1 MKLAKF
7 VLTPPVAAISVAI
20 FAAFAAFGEDGV
32 LYVKPG
38 GSDSASGADWENA
51 LATPQVAVDK
61 LGAEGGT
68 VYLGEGTFTGP
79 QPLLNL
85 TTPVTVIGEGMGR
98 TILKPDNSAAQPTVI
113 NACAGA
119 VVRGVT
125 ITGNSKARALKFTG
139 LAGIVEQCCIGTNKM
154 GGVWFSGNTCSGL
167 VSRCEIACNTGADKG
182 GGVLFGDVR
191 TAYAIVENS
200 LIVGNEAW
208 GSGDSGG
215 GGAVF
220 NDGPNSQGTLR
231 YCTIVNNY
239 SPVGA
244 VNNYYGMGNRCRF
257 YNCVFYG
264 NTCASTATTPD
275 FRPGIYGMSSAYSI
289 KNCYTAEGFGTAPV
303 SGKLNFVDPVGGNFR
318 LRYGSCCQN
327 AALKIGSEEKSLDL
341 DGAPRLVGDVADIGC
356 YESQETGFRC
366 GVFVGTE
373 EIASGGA
380 AELQAVVSA
389 EGDYTYVWTV
399 ADAAGAVVATDSG
412 ASCSPEVSANGYL
425 TVRLEVKDSAGV
437 ETLAAAVAKN
447 ALLVRPAVVYVIPDE
462 VAGAGAG
469 TYPYDTWAK
478 ATTDIRAAMEA
489 VMTAGTVLLS
499 NGTHKV
505 DTQLK
510 VVRPITL
517 QGFGGRDEVFLRKL
531 VTDSTSSK
539 AGDRILY
546 LDHAD
551 AKIRD
556 LTVVGAR
563 ANCYKSEKSNDN
575 NGCGIYLVAGGTV
588 ENCRI
593 TDCSCANYDGT
604 AVVYCKSAKGR
615 ITRCTIDDNDYSR
628 GFSQSYNGAAVA
640 VYLSA
645 GQIDNCLVCN
655 NKGPKGGGI
664 QVSGSG
670 RVINCTVVGNKN
682 TSESSGGLKIG
693 VLTSGKGLVQNC
705 IVAGNTADASKSA
718 STGYPEW
725 LTTATSAADL
735 KTVSNSVVNCCFG
748 KDYAW
753 PLGVGC
759 IDAAPVFNGE
769 GNYSLN
775 ANSELIDKGADYDTM
790 LDDTD
795 LAGLPRLSGK
805 AVDAGAY
812 EYDQSK
818 RTVDFSLSSSQT
830 LSGDPLT
837 LTGKVMGGDEGIDY
851 TYAWAV
857 TREDQPAD
865 PVVGS
870 GSVCI
875 FSTLLPGRYSVTLS
889 VTETESGE
897 SVGGKTVSSAVIVGA
912 KTLYVV
918 SAEGYEGDGGRW
930 PYDEWTRATT
940 NVFDAL
946 KAALA
951 GATIC
956 FGDGEHV
963 VNDTVNVTNALTLT
977 SLNGWE
983 SATLRHNTA
992 ANKKRVLHINNQ
1004 DAKVERL
1011 TITGGNL
1018 ADSWVKGLAV
1028 LIDSNGGRLS
1038 SCRITG
1044 NVFPLNM
1051 VQGVV
1056 AVNYSA
1062 TVGRIGIVENCII
1075 DGNTHTSYIYDATG
1089 GGLYLSGGIA
1099 RNCLLYGNVGCQY
1112 GGIGV
1117 FGPATVQN
1125 CTVVS
1130 NVVQCGKG
1138 SKIENSGAGGINF
1151 ATSSKGARIENCI
1164 FAFNRY
1170 GKEPSDFLACGS
1182 AAVTNAA
1189 NAAISNCL
1197 FTDGSEAGANQIM
1210 GQPVFR
1216 KIGATAVDGNWR
1228 LRSRSPGYKTG
1239 LYDASWMADGVDIYG
1254 EPRTKHEGPQ
1264 GPVVDIGAAEA
1275 DWRGSGL
1282 TILVW

>member
-7 VLTPPVAAISVAI
+7 ALTPPIAAISIAI

-79 QPLLNL
+79 QPILNL
-85 TTPVTVIGEGMGR
+85 TTPVTVIGEGKGR
-98 TILKPDNSAAQPTVI
+98 TTLLPDNSAAQPTVI
-113 NACAGA
+113 NSCAGA

-139 LAGIVEQCCIGTNKM
+139 SAGIVEQCCIGTNKM
-154 GGVWFSGNTCSGL
+154 GGVWFSGTTCSGL

-182 GGVLFGDVR
+182 GGVLFDNVR

-200 LIVGNEAW
+200 LIVGNTAT

-220 NDGPNSQGTLR
+220 NNGSDSQGTLR

-244 VNNYYGMGNRCRF
+244 VNNYYGMGSRCRF

-275 FRPGIYGMSSAYSI
+275 FRPGYYGMSSAYSI

-303 SGKLNFVDPVGGNFR
+303 SGKLSFVDYVGGNFR
-318 LRYGSCCQN
+318 LRYGSCCLD
-327 AALKIGSEEKSLDL
+327 AAFMIGNEEKSLDL

-366 GVFVGTE
+366 GIFVGAE

-380 AELQAVVSA
+380 AELQAVVST

-399 ADAAGAVVATDSG
+399 ADAAGVVVAMDSG
-412 ASCSPEVSANGYL
+412 ASCSPEINASGYL
-425 TVRLEVKDSAGV
+425 TVRLEVKDSAGE
-437 ETLAAAVAKN
+437 ETLATAVAKN
-447 ALLVRPAVVYVIPDE
+447 ALQVRPAVVYVVPEE
-462 VAGAGAG
+462 VAGVGAG

-478 ATTDIRAAMEA
+478 ATTDIRAAMEV
-489 VMTAGTVLLS
+489 VMTGGTVLLS

-510 VVRPITL
+510 ISRPITL

-531 VTDSTSSK
+531 TTDSTSSK

-551 AKIRD
+551 VKIRD

-563 ANCYKSEKSNDN
+563 ANCYKSADGNDN

-593 TDCSCANYDGT
+593 TDCSCANYNGT

-615 ITRCTIDDNDYSR
+615 ITRCIIDDNDYSR
-628 GFSQSYNGAAVA
+628 GFTQAYGAKAVA
-640 VYLSA
+640 VYISA
-645 GQIDNCLVCN
+645 GQIDNSLICN
-655 NKGPKGGGI
+655 NVGPVGGGV
-664 QVSGSG
+664 QVASSG
-670 RVINCTVVGNKN
+670 RAINCTIVGNKN
-682 TSESSGGLKIG
+682 TTESSGGLKIG

-705 IVAGNTADASKSA
+705 IAAGNTADASKSA
-718 STGYPEW
+718 SKGYPEW

-759 IDAAPVFNGE
+759 IDAAPGFNGE
-769 GNYSLN
+769 GDYTLN

-805 AVDAGAY
+805 AVDVGAY

-830 LSGDPLT
+830 LSGNPLT
-837 LTGKVMGGDEGIDY
+837 LTGKVMGGNEGIDY
-851 TYAWAV
+851 TYVWTV
-857 TREDQPAD
+857 TREDQSAD
-865 PVVGS
+865 PVVG
-870 GSVCI
+870 GGQTLVLG
-875 FSTLLPGRYSVTLS
+875 TLLPGRYSVTLS

-897 SVGGKTVSSAVIVGA
+897 SVGSKTVSSAVTVGA
-912 KTLYVV
+912 KMLYVV
-918 SAEGYEGDGGRW
+918 SAEGYEGEGGEW
-930 PYDEWTRATT
+930 PYDSWDKATT

-946 KAALA
+946 KAALS
-951 GATIC
+951 GATVC
-956 FGDGEHV
+956 LSNGLHMVGG
-963 VNDTVNVTNALTLT
+963 TVNLTNAVTLAGFGGWQATTLKYASSGPAERLLYINNANAVVEGLTLMGGK
-977 SLNGWE
+977 LNAVWSRGF
-983 SATLRHNTA
+983 SICIDT
-992 ANKKRVLHINNQ
+992 K
-1004 DAKVERL
+1004 
-1011 TITGGNL
+1011 GGMMR
-1018 ADSWVKGLAV
+1018 D
-1028 LIDSNGGRLS
+1028 
-1038 SCRITG
+1038 CRITG
-1044 NVFPLNM
+1044 TNNGYM
-1051 VQGVV
+1051 GVQGVI
-1056 AVNYSA
+1056 AVNYSTSVGGTGGVIDRCIIDNNKYTA
-1062 TVGRIGIVENCII
+1062 TPYLSSGGAVYLAGGILRNSLIYGNSGCQAGGVDICGPAAVQSCTIVSNVVRYAKGSGESNGGGGIDFRTSAEGARVENCIV
-1075 DGNTHTSYIYDATG
+1075 AF
-1089 GGLYLSGGIA
+1089 
-1099 RNCLLYGNVGCQY
+1099 NCYGS
-1112 GGIGV
+1112 
-1117 FGPATVQN
+1117 
-1125 CTVVS
+1125 VS
-1130 NVVQCGKG
+1130 N
-1138 SKIENSGAGGINF
+1138 
-1151 ATSSKGARIENCI
+1151 
-1164 FAFNRY
+1164 
-1170 GKEPSDFLACGS
+1170 DFLICGS

-1189 NAAISNCL
+1189 VSAVRSCL
-1197 FTDGSEAGANQIM
+1197 FTDETVLGADQIF
-1210 GQPVFR
+1210 GAPRFKKVA
-1216 KIGATAVDGNWR
+1216 ATAVDGDWR
-1228 LRSRSPGYKTG
+1228 LKRSSPGCKTG
-1239 LYDASWMADGVDIYG
+1239 FFDATWMPTATDLGG
-1254 EPRTKHEGPQ
+1254 EPRCFLEGK
-1264 GPVVDIGAAEA
+1264 VDIGCYEA
-1275 DWRGSGL
+1275 PWFLGGFL
-1282 TILVW
+1282 LLVR